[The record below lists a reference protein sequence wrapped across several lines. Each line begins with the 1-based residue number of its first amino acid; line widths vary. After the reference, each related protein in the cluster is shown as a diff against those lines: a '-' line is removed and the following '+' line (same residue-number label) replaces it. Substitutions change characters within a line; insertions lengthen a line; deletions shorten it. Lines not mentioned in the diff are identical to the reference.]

1 MANKK
6 TKLSITREELKAMSE
21 MDVRSMDREKLIDIK
36 TVNIKTELPDKERMS
51 DFIEQIG
58 NPYCYLC
65 NGMVIKT
72 RFAGKQS
79 LEDCLKATMFAEKDN

>member
-6 TKLSITREELKAMSE
+6 TKLTITREELKAMSE
-21 MDVRSMDREKLIDIK
+21 MDVRSIDREKLVDIK

>member
-6 TKLSITREELKAMSE
+6 TKLTITREELKAMSE
-21 MDVRSMDREKLIDIK
+21 MDVRSIDREKLVDIK

-79 LEDCLKATMFAEKDN
+79 LEDCLKATMFAERDN

>member
-6 TKLSITREELKAMSE
+6 PKLTITREELKAMSE
-21 MDVRSMDREKLIDIK
+21 MDVRSIDREKLVDIK

>member
-6 TKLSITREELKAMSE
+6 TKLTITREELKAMSE
-21 MDVRSMDREKLIDIK
+21 MDVSSIDREKLVDIK

>member
-1 MANKK
+1 MVNKN
-6 TKLSITREELKAMSE
+6 TQLTITRKELTEMSE
-21 MDVRSMDREKLIDIK
+21 VDIRSIDRDKLVEIK
-36 TVNIKTELPDKERMS
+36 TVNVKTELPDKERMA

-79 LEDCLKATMFAEKDN
+79 LKDCLKATMFAEKDN

>member
-21 MDVRSMDREKLIDIK
+21 MDVRSIDREKLIDIK

>member
-21 MDVRSMDREKLIDIK
+21 MDVRSIDREKLVDIK

>member
-1 MANKK
+1 MVNKN
-6 TKLSITREELKAMSE
+6 TQLTITRKELTEMSE
-21 MDVRSMDREKLIDIK
+21 VDIRSIDRDKLVEIK
-36 TVNIKTELPDKERMS
+36 TVNVKTELPDKERMA

>member
-1 MANKK
+1 MADNKK
-6 TKLSITREELKAMSE
+6 QLSITREVLKEMSE
-21 MDVRSMDREKLIDIK
+21 VDIRGIDRDKLVDIK
-36 TVNIKTELPDKERMS
+36 SVKVKTELSDKERMT

-72 RFAGKQS
+72 RFVGKQS